1 MLLITPLVGV
11 KQHAGVCFL
20 PSSSTEAVGTRP
32 RLRER
37 APSIA
42 PPLLVEKHRRALVSV
57 ADAQVVRKLF
67 RGCAG
72 IHKMVD
78 FSQAKGAAKATLVRS
93 CPEKCQLG
101 ARNEPAVSSYLVLR
115 RMSRG
120 AICSINTPAV
130 INTVL
135 RRPMA
140 WKRLGGGVGGA
151 ATRSGEGWSSGCP
164 HSPVSAAI
172 LCQS

>member
-1 MLLITPLVGV
+1 MQVCIFSPHHQTKLSV
-11 KQHAGVCFL
+11 HACGCVN
-20 PSSSTEAVGTRP
+20 AP
-32 RLRER
+32 RTQ
-37 APSIA
+37 SIA
-42 PPLLVEKHRRALVSV
+42 PRLVVEKHRRTLVSIP
-57 ADAQVVRKLF
+57 DTQVLQKLF
-67 RGCAG
+67 RRCTR

-78 FSQAKGAAKATLVRS
+78 FLLTKGAAKATLVRS

-115 RMSRG
+115 RMSHG

-140 WKRLGGGVGGA
+140 WKRLGAGQREVGKVGA
-151 ATRSGEGWSSGCP
+151 LAVLTPLFQLPFCAS
-164 HSPVSAAI
+164 HNT
-172 LCQS
+172 